1 MLKLFCC
8 IPTLYIN
15 YDSYVN
21 VVFYLLISEFI
32 AFCIKHCM
40 LRKVPKIK
48 DFYVFCL
55 CSKTT
60 VSTCCNVDKGIYYYT
75 TYDNSS
81 INAVDMYRENL
92 DGTDII
98 TYDLITSQKIEI
110 QN

>member
-21 VVFYLLISEFI
+21 IVFYLLISEFI
-32 AFCIKHCM
+32 AFCVKHRM
-40 LRKVPKIK
+40 PRKVPKIK

-60 VSTCCNVDKGIYYYT
+60 VSTCVLFGNIST
-75 TYDNSS
+75 AQAF
-81 INAVDMYRENL
+81 INA
-92 DGTDII
+92 
-98 TYDLITSQKIEI
+98 
-110 QN
+110 

>member
-1 MLKLFCC
+1 MLMLFYC

-15 YDSYVN
+15 YDSYIN

-32 AFCIKHCM
+32 ALCIKHRM

-60 VSTCCNVDKGIYYYT
+60 VSTWLVFGNISAGVAEM
-75 TYDNSS
+75 S
-81 INAVDMYRENL
+81 L
-92 DGTDII
+92 
-98 TYDLITSQKIEI
+98 
-110 QN
+110 